1 MRNCL
6 SIVKRSSFLM
16 LLLTGCASQIMLHPK
31 TARQDAI
38 EHPVDPLRNGD
49 RPEVITVTNQYG
61 RRLTGWVF
69 ASPTNH
75 GVVLVGDGN
84 ATGLVH
90 TYDYNRFLLHRGFN
104 VVVLSYQGFDAN
116 EGRASLDS
124 LPGDV
129 AAFYSFCQQ
138 RFPGEPIALVAES
151 MSTAPF
157 FGFASHHSEIAGLVL
172 EGMVDPKTVALSK
185 VNEWWLFYPFYPS
198 SFVVASLIGASV
210 PRELSVQRA
219 LKRHPAI
226 PALFIHHPND
236 RVTPY
241 GNAHRIFEQYPG
253 PKELIILH
261 TEHSLVNH
269 MTANSDPAVC
279 GKITGFLKEKLSR

>member
-124 LPGDV
+124 LPGMWPHFIV
-129 AAFYSFCQQ
+129 
-138 RFPGEPIALVAES
+138 
-151 MSTAPF
+151 
-157 FGFASHHSEIAGLVL
+157 FASSGFRENRS
-172 EGMVDPKTVALSK
+172 PS
-185 VNEWWLFYPFYPS
+185 WLN
-198 SFVVASLIGASV
+198 
-210 PRELSVQRA
+210 R
-219 LKRHPAI
+219 
-226 PALFIHHPND
+226 
-236 RVTPY
+236 
-241 GNAHRIFEQYPG
+241 
-253 PKELIILH
+253 
-261 TEHSLVNH
+261 
-269 MTANSDPAVC
+269 
-279 GKITGFLKEKLSR
+279 